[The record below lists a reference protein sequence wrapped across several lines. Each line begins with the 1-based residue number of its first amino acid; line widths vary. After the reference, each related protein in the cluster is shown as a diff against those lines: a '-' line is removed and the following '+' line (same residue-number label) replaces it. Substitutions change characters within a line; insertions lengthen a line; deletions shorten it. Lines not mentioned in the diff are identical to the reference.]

1 MFKKHGYFVTY
12 NVRLEL
18 HYTTGLKKYE
28 QTCVCRKEKIEHFA
42 VIPFSSGNW
51 QTENLNVE
59 GI

>member
-1 MFKKHGYFVTY
+1 MDILLATMSDGNYITQMVLRNM
-12 NVRLEL
+12 NVC
-18 HYTTGLKKYE
+18 K
-28 QTCVCRKEKIEHFA
+28 KEKIEHFA